1 MLKKIILTA
10 FMSSILSVPMGVGA
24 MENEKFKKIPQI
36 TKSVDNGQVGKFI
49 KQDLNYD
56 INRIYKQI

>member
-24 MENEKFKKIPQI
+24 MENEKFKEIPHI
-36 TKSVDNGQVGKFI
+36 TKSVDNGQVGK
-49 KQDLNYD
+49 KM
-56 INRIYKQI
+56 YKI